1 MIRGCISAS
10 GVGDDV
16 KADGIMNEEKYHR
29 ILIQYVIPPGK
40 LATVLWHNGDCKHT
54 ANAVKANL
62 DRKTH
67 KGTFL
72 VMD

>member
-40 LATVLWHNGDCKHT
+40 LATVLWLNGDCKHT
-54 ANAVKANL
+54 ENAVKANL